1 MNYRFFNKVCL
12 LAGTTFLAVACSQ
25 PTPTE
30 GLALQSMQG
39 FPAEDAGFRQGVSA
53 LYAGVYNGQLW
64 MAGGCN
70 FPDIPVAEGGKK
82 VYYDGVYTAPLPS
95 DSVLTWTRVGCLPE
109 AAAYGV
115 TVSSEKGLICIG
127 GNTASRAL
135 NQVFL
140 LSLQNGEGS
149 VNELASLRID
159 TLPSLPATVDNM
171 AGACL
176 GQTVYVVGGNV
187 DGVPSSAVFALDMQA
202 LEQGWKQVTEVPG
215 NPRVQPVC
223 AASSGKLYV
232 WGGFAAPGAGR
243 EASLNVDGYAYDPR
257 TATWMAVATPCDE
270 TGTPVS
276 LGGGM
281 ALAAGDGK
289 ILCAGGVNKDIFLK
303 ALKGEFAGPTYL
315 SHPKEWY
322 RFNRKVLLYDTATD
336 TWQVL
341 GDWEQ
346 GARAGAAFVTD
357 GSAYYILNGE
367 LKPGIRTPQI
377 TRLKWR

>member
-1 MNYRFFNKVCL
+1 MNYIFLNKVCL
-12 LAGTTFLAVACSQ
+12 LAGATMLAVACSES
-25 PTPTE
+25 TPPDS
-30 GLALQSMQG
+30 LVLQSMQG

-70 FPDIPVAEGGKK
+70 FPDVPAAEGGKK
-82 VYYDGVYTAPLPS
+82 VYYDGVYTAPLSS
-95 DSVLTWTRVGCLPE
+95 DSVFEWTRVGRLPE

-115 TVSSEKGLICIG
+115 TVSSEKGLICVG

-140 LSLQNGEGS
+140 LSLQNREGS
-149 VNELASLRID
+149 ADESASLRID

-171 AGACL
+171 AGAYL
-176 GQTVYVVGGNV
+176 APMLYIVGGNV

-243 EASLNVDGYAYDPR
+243 EASLNVDGYAFDPR
-257 TATWMAVATPCDE
+257 TTIWTAVATPCDE

-281 ALAAGDGK
+281 ALPAGDGK

-303 ALKGEFAGPTYL
+303 ALKGEYAGPEYL

-322 RFNRKVLLYDTATD
+322 HFNRKVLLYDTASD
-336 TWQVL
+336 AWQVL
-341 GDWEQ
+341 GDFEQ
-346 GARAGAAFVTD
+346 GARTGAAFAAD